1 MLGAREASW
10 GSPVRW
16 SLGGQAHGLTDLH
29 SQLPP
34 SCRVAFCSCCTRLR
48 TLSSSNA
55 QLWGALELAAPAH
68 RLQQLA
74 AWLRTRRGVLRT
86 LSLSI
91 SPPAGAWPP
100 GLNINQDQY
109 RMLPVHLELVAAV
122 KVLLDS
128 LQGAAQLHSLR

>member
-1 MLGAREASW
+1 MALS
-10 GSPVRW
+10 S
-16 SLGGQAHGLTDLH
+16 S
-29 SQLPP
+29 
-34 SCRVAFCSCCTRLR
+34 CTRLR
-48 TLSSSNA
+48 ALSSSNT

-68 RLQQLA
+68 RLPQLA
-74 AWLRTRRGVLRT
+74 AWLHT

-128 LQGAAQLHSLR
+128 LQGAARLHSLR